1 MNCTEIIK
9 SLGLD
14 CIILPSSDGKPIH
27 CISTPFDYFDGDGI
41 HLYAEELGG
50 RVRFFDAGDTLFHVA
65 GSGIKFRDKRSLK
78 PIQKLVEEAGAQLS
92 EGGEISTLATSEDS
106 REGFR
111 KTLTAILNIAE

>member
-78 PIQKLVEEAGAQLS
+78 PIQKLVEEAGA
-92 EGGEISTLATSEDS
+92 T
-106 REGFR
+106 F
-111 KTLTAILNIAE
+111 